1 MAGKASMPLEKDR
14 TMGEWIE
21 IDALEGEGRFPAWLA
36 RPEGEIKAAI
46 IVIQEIFGVNAGI
59 RQKTDD
65 WAAKGYLAIA
75 PDMFWRFAPR
85 YDVDPDVP
93 EQLAE
98 AMELRHQ
105 FDLDKSVRDVE
116 AAIRRARAL
125 GASRIGVVGFCA
137 GGSVAYLAATRTD
150 ADASVGY
157 YGRLIVDHLDEA
169 HAIAR
174 PLMLHFGE
182 KDPSI
187 PAELRERVRA
197 ALGRH
202 ARVTIHDYEGAGHGF
217 AAGSGKRRNE
227 TAAQLADAR
236 TEAFFAEHLR

>member
-1 MAGKASMPLEKDR
+1 
-14 TMGEWIE
+14 MGDWTEVE
-21 IDALEGEGRFPAWLA
+21 ALGGEGRFAAWLA
-36 RPEGEIKAAI
+36 RPEGDVKAAI

-75 PDMFWRFAPR
+75 PDMFWRFKPR

-105 FDLDKSVRDVE
+105 LDLDRAVKDVE
-116 AAIRRARAL
+116 AAIRHARSL
-125 GASRIGVVGFCA
+125 GACKIGVVGFCA

-157 YGRLIVDHLDEA
+157 YGRLIADHLNEA
-169 HAIAR
+169 HAIAH
-174 PLMLHFGE
+174 PLLLHFGIE
-182 KDPSI
+182 DPSI
-187 PAELRERVRA
+187 PAEIREKVRA
-197 ALGRH
+197 ALESNP
-202 ARVTIHDYEGAGHGF
+202 RVTIHDYEAAGHGF
-217 AAGSGKRRNE
+217 AASAGKRRNE
-227 TAAQLADAR
+227 AAARLADAR
-236 TEAFFAEHLR
+236 TEAFFATWLG

>member
-1 MAGKASMPLEKDR
+1 
-14 TMGEWIE
+14 MGDWTEIE
-21 IDALEGEGRFPAWLA
+21 ALGGEGRFAAWLA
-36 RPEGEIKAAI
+36 RPEGDVKAAI

-75 PDMFWRFAPR
+75 PDMFWRFKPR

-105 FDLDKSVRDVE
+105 LDLDRAVKDVE
-116 AAIRRARAL
+116 AAIRHARSL
-125 GASRIGVVGFCA
+125 GACKIGVVGFCA

-157 YGRLIVDHLDEA
+157 YGRLIADHLNEA
-169 HAIAR
+169 HAIAH
-174 PLMLHFGE
+174 PLLLHFGIE
-182 KDPSI
+182 DPSI
-187 PAELRERVRA
+187 PAEIREKVRA
-197 ALGRH
+197 ALESNP
-202 ARVTIHDYEGAGHGF
+202 RVTIHDYEAAGHGF
-217 AAGSGKRRNE
+217 AASAGKRRNE
-227 TAAQLADAR
+227 AAARLADAR
-236 TEAFFAEHLR
+236 TEAFFATWLG